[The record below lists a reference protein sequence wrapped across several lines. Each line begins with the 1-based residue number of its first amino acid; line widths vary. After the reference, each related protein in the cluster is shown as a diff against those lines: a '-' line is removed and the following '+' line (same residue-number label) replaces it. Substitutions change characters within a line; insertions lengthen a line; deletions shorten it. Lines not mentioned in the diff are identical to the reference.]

1 MKSSSTFALLGEM
14 TGASYLISMVFK
26 ICHPKPPRSWHSL
39 GMETMLRTYAALLW
53 VVGSVFPKLG
63 FCVKG

>member
-26 ICHPKPPRSWHSL
+26 ICHPKLKCRWFFGRVFSFPLVEKICVTGKETGPRP
-39 GMETMLRTYAALLW
+39 GDY
-53 VVGSVFPKLG
+53 G
-63 FCVKG
+63 